1 MTKNKNKGFTLIE
14 LLVVVAIIGILA
26 AVGVVAYNG
35 YTAGAQQS
43 AVKSNHAATVKYIA
57 SEMQKCN
64 VDMSVDVMGG
74 ALDCDGSGGTDYD
87 AEAVVNAAVT
97 ALADF
102 KNPFGSGSS
111 VQVNDDTD
119 TAGMVNL
126 SVDDSTTP
134 NTITIATCWKKADC
148 DNSASRLSNTFDF
161 E

>member
-1 MTKNKNKGFTLIE
+1 MKKGKNKGFTLIE

-64 VDMSVDVMGG
+64 VDNTVDVMGG
-74 ALDCDGSGGTDYD
+74 NLDCDGSGGTDYD
-87 AEAVVNAAVT
+87 ADAVLAAAVT

-102 KNPFGSGSS
+102 KNPFGSGGS
-111 VQVNDDTD
+111 VQLGTEAS
-119 TAGMVNL
+119 TGGMVNL
-126 SVDDSTTP
+126 SSDDSGDVTSIV
-134 NTITIATCWKKADC
+134 ITSCWKKGAC
-148 DNSASRLSNTFDF
+148 DDSKNILTNRFDF